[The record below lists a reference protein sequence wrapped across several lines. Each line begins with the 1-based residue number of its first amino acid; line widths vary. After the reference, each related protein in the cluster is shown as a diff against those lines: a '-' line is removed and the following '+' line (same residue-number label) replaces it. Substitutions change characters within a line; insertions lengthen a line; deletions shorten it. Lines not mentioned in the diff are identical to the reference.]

1 MIGHYISSYSVKR
14 KTEILFYVLGMISA
28 VLTIIA
34 TVVISKKN
42 GYPTQTF
49 YGYLMPNVLGMAV
62 AVYVLL
68 KEFQSGNLVNG

>member
-34 TVVISKKN
+34 TVVISKKMDIQ
-42 GYPTQTF
+42 PRHF
-49 YGYLMPNVLGMAV
+49 MVI
-62 AVYVLL
+62 
-68 KEFQSGNLVNG
+68 